1 MVNEQQKYLLM
12 RREDEE
18 VGAERRFDGEIEA
31 PARGRGERLGK
42 FSLVVAATAR
52 MGRRDSRTK
61 DQLARCA
68 RRLRENGTQTLMPLD
83 QIGEGGFEG
92 VCGPE
97 YRGCAMPA

>member
-31 PARGRGERLGK
+31 PVRGGGERLGK
-42 FSLVVAATAR
+42 FSLR
-52 MGRRDSRTK
+52 GRRNREDGPHDFRIK

-68 RRLRENGTQTLMPLD
+68 RHFRENGAQTLMSLD

-92 VCGPE
+92 VPLESTANAQCE
-97 YRGCAMPA
+97 